1 MILKMHKKLP
11 AAIVILLAMHAP
23 VFAQSSAD
31 IVGVTIGMTADQ
43 AREAL
48 KKSGTPFKFIEGRY
62 KAETGIPESLAY
74 INACVAIIPPSE
86 TRCVNGIGGSGSDQ
100 VLVAFGQ
107 MSGKVFSVQR
117 FWEPAKAALPMMEN
131 VEKAVLEKYTGLKK
145 FSESSSGGKPSGRS
159 YSYTSDLNN
168 RPADQCTLNTMTG
181 IPNSAKSNCGFS
193 AAASFNFEGEL
204 QKLTKL
210 QIGIF
215 DHRVLLAD
223 IKQSREIQSAAANK
237 QKASEEGA
245 ARKVTGPKL

>member
-1 MILKMHKKLP
+1 
-11 AAIVILLAMHAP
+11 
-23 VFAQSSAD
+23 
-31 IVGVTIGMTADQ
+31 
-43 AREAL
+43 
-48 KKSGTPFKFIEGRY
+48 
-62 KAETGIPESLAY
+62 
-74 INACVAIIPPSE
+74 
-86 TRCVNGIGGSGSDQ
+86 
-100 VLVAFGQ
+100 
-107 MSGKVFSVQR
+107 
-117 FWEPAKAALPMMEN
+117 
-131 VEKAVLEKYTGLKK
+131 
-145 FSESSSGGKPSGRS
+145 
-159 YSYTSDLNN
+159 
-168 RPADQCTLNTMTG
+168 MTG